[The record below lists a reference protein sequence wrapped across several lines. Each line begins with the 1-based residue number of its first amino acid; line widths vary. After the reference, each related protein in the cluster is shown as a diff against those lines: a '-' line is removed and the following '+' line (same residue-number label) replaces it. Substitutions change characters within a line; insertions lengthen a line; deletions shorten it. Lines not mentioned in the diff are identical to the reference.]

1 MNPSKHNCSSKVM
14 ENLQTSIPPR
24 IVIPYLSTKIFKI
37 EMGKLQCHLK
47 KYGRAIQKCI
57 PISNLNILYISLLYN
72 NLYQYES
79 PMGLLKLELNT
90 NRFQLLFLLSYP
102 LWKQNRTRKED
113 RYPVFSASPK
123 KPFIF
128 VRSPH
133 PFISTSVTE

>member
-1 MNPSKHNCSSKVM
+1 M

-79 PMGLLKLELNT
+79 PMELLKLELNT
-90 NRFQLLFLLSYP
+90 NRFQLFLTYYP
-102 LWKQNRTRKED
+102 LWKRKKQREKTEN
-113 RYPVFSASPK
+113 S
-123 KPFIF
+123 IF
-128 VRSPH
+128 RKALTLPYD
-133 PFISTSVTE
+133 

>member
-79 PMGLLKLELNT
+79 PMELLKLELNT
-90 NRFQLLFLLSYP
+90 NRFQLLFIILPFLVKSSPYP
-102 LWKQNRTRKED
+102 MTRILIPGRADTMEGNSGSLTV
-113 RYPVFSASPK
+113 YYEG
-123 KPFIF
+123 PFG
-128 VRSPH
+128 
-133 PFISTSVTE
+133 

>member
-79 PMGLLKLELNT
+79 PMELLKLELNT
-90 NRFQLLFLLSYP
+90 NRFQLFFIILPFLE
-102 LWKQNRTRKED
+102 KKETKRKKRETAFF
-113 RYPVFSASPK
+113 VKSSP
-123 KPFIF
+123 
-128 VRSPH
+128 SPYD
-133 PFISTSVTE
+133 